1 MSMPV
6 NQLLPRR
13 KPVTFFACDVTEMPL
28 EAIRAANDN
37 PCPYCGGVLEPGDR
51 AEDCSGS
58 GVDSGAWPLFPFP
71 KGWGA
76 SC

>member
-1 MSMPV
+1 MPV

-37 PCPYCGGVLEPGDR
+37 PCPYCGGVLEPGELETLERILKKMLIAAGDPITIQR
-51 AEDCSGS
+51 VGRS
-58 GVDSGAWPLFPFP
+58 
-71 KGWGA
+71 
-76 SC
+76 